1 LAIMPRAKADR
12 QEAERMA
19 TIEDMMKQL
28 PPELQEEVR
37 DFAQFLLER
46 KARPKQKNLRLTWA
60 GGLREFRDRFT
71 ALELQK
77 KALEWWG
84 D

>member
-1 LAIMPRAKADR
+1 VKTLDEVVR
-12 QEAERMA
+12 E
-19 TIEDMMKQL
+19 L

-46 KARPKQKNLRLTWA
+46 KARPKGRKLRLDWA
-60 GGLREFRDRFT
+60 GGLREFRDQFT
-71 ALELQK
+71 SLELQK
-77 KALEWWG
+77 KVLEWWG

>member
-1 LAIMPRAKADR
+1 
-12 QEAERMA
+12 
-19 TIEDMMKQL
+19 MKSLEEVIGEL
-28 PPELQEEVR
+28 PPELQQEVR
-37 DFAQFLLER
+37 DFAEYLLDR
-46 KARPKQKNLRLTWA
+46 RRCPKQRRLRLSWA

-71 ALELQK
+71 SLELQR